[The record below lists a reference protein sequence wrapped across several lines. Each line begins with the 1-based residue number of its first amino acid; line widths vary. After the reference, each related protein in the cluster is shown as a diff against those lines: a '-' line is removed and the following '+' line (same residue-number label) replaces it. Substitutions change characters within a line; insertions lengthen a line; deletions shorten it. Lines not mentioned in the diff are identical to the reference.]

1 MERKTKRLWI
11 RISPEDEALFKRKA
25 ANYKSVSAMIR
36 AAVNQLDDTATQ
48 GKIAAIHQLHDYY
61 QRYQQQLS
69 WLGGNFNQTVKRAN
83 ELAIGKELTP
93 QFFERELYPQAREV
107 SQFIQELK
115 RQLSDVSN
123 YLTKL

>member
-11 RISPEDEALFKRKA
+11 RISPEDEALFKRKV

-48 GKIAAIHQLHDYY
+48 GKIAAIHQLHDFY

-69 WLGGNFNQTVKRAN
+69 ST
-83 ELAIGKELTP
+83 
-93 QFFERELYPQAREV
+93 
-107 SQFIQELK
+107 S
-115 RQLSDVSN
+115 LSLVVVTSIRRN
-123 YLTKL
+123 NSWRLPTNIFRRWVIWRMTSRRKL